1 MQTKIA
7 IMYHCM
13 ICGLDNFYL
22 QLTSQCKYSK
32 MCIWHLLT
40 MKKQNILSLVE
51 KFYSL
56 NTILIEM
63 FFVLQGIGRTSG
75 TDCCPQSDRSGISE
89 CGKIQ
94 FHRRTTRLATKSG

>member
-63 FFVLQGIGRTSG
+63 FFFVL
-75 TDCCPQSDRSGISE
+75 
-89 CGKIQ
+89 
-94 FHRRTTRLATKSG
+94 